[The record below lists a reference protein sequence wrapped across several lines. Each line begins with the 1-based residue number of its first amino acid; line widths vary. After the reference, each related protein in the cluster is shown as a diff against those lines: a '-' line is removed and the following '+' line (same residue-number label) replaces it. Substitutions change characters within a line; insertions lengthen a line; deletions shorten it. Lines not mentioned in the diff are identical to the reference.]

1 MSTLQAV
8 TKQLNEQE
16 ESLNSISANTSGTQ
30 KGIDKLVEYFTA
42 GDSLERQRDAQRDG
56 QGKSQGRAQGRTST
70 PIESQSGQ
78 SGQGSRFSD
87 LATIGGIAG
96 LTSTVGSGA
105 LKMLGR
111 ALPGALMVS
120 FADEIGRYVE
130 SSTGSA
136 EIGAS
141 VERGLVTG
149 GIGTILFGKKGG
161 IIGAILGAIA
171 TPAVLEAG
179 KELGN
184 EVVKATSGLLKSLSI
199 DVPDIKTAEE
209 AMGLLSSNL
218 AQGITG
224 ITEIIRGDTSNL
236 KENYQEI
243 AGILAAP
250 LILTKM
256 GRGLTA
262 ATARAGIGALKAGFG
277 LLTAWGAFLTSA
289 PAAPPRVPTGTPGV
303 PGTPGV
309 NPDVK
314 VDAQGRYRNAK
325 GQFTQ
330 NPNKFTGFTK
340 QFSNLTGASKF
351 KALAS
356 VVGKQGAFS
365 GLIGA
370 GLIAYVINQPDL
382 SNEEKADIIASIIQ
396 SSGGSVIGAAA
407 GSILGPLG
415 AAAGG
420 ILGGIYGEDMISRDG
435 ALTAANWLVSKTA
448 ELPAEAL
455 QKAISTKVFNEYTA
469 RGDLSRSMSAKE
481 NYEMRGRMDAEINQR
496 FNAQTAAIK
505 QARVVASA
513 GSNIG
518 TLMEQERR
526 QAMGA
531 GNGGSVNINAA
542 DNSTSTNISN
552 PQAIVGLANIGA
564 VDRDDMLNARSQY
577 GM

>member
-1 MSTLQAV
+1 VSTLQAV
-8 TKQLNEQE
+8 TNQLNEQE

-30 KGIDKLVEYFTA
+30 KGIDKLVEYFTG

-70 PIESQSGQ
+70 PIVSQ

-111 ALPGALMVS
+111 ALPGALMVT

-184 EVVKATSGLLKSLSI
+184 EVVKATSGLLRSLNI

-289 PAAPPRVPTGTPGV
+289 PAAPPRAPPVPTGGYPTG
-303 PGTPGV
+303 G
-309 NPDVK
+309 
-314 VDAQGRYRNAK
+314 
-325 GQFTQ
+325 Q
-330 NPNKFTGFTK
+330 NPAFKGANVGRHPTNGKFTSLKPDITK

-382 SNEEKADIIASIIQ
+382 NNEQKADIIASIIQ

-469 RGDLSRSMSAKE
+469 RGDLSGSMSGKE
-481 NYEMRGRMDAEINQR
+481 NSEMQGRMDAEINER

-518 TLMEQERR
+518 SLMEQERR
-526 QAMGA
+526 RAMGA
-531 GNGGSVNINAA
+531 GTGGSVHINAA